1 MRLRDEIAAEKPR
14 YKRGSKID
22 RVLAQLNDQDRE
34 DFTAALRDKSIPNI
48 VILRVMQRRGYD
60 LSESGISKYRTA
72 VYAVE

>member
-1 MRLRDEIAAEKPR
+1 MRLSDEIAAEKPR

-22 RVLAQLNDQDRE
+22 RVLAQLNDQDRA

-48 VILRVMQRRGYD
+48 VILRVMRRRGYD
-60 LSESGISKYRTA
+60 LSESGISKYRRG